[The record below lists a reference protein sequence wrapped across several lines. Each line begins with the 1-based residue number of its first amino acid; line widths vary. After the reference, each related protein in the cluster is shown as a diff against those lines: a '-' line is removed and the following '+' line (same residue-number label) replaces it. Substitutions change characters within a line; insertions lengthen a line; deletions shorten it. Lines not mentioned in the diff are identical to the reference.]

1 MEKVIKHFGQEN
13 WKEVSVP
20 LPTGYNLR
28 PNQDQLDV
36 SLRSHYQSVIRSL
49 LYVMLG
55 TRPDIAFVVIK
66 MLQFSSNLTEEHLQK
81 VLYIV
86 RYLSSTKDL
95 CIQYS
100 ATGNQNGLCAYS
112 DTDWAGDVE
121 TSCSTTGYA
130 IFLGNGIVS
139 WLSR

>member
-13 WKEVSVP
+13 CKEVSVP
-20 LPTGYNLR
+20 LPTGYNPR

-36 SLRSHYQSVIRSL
+36 SLRSHYQSVRDHCYTSF
-49 LYVMLG
+49 LG
-55 TRPDIAFVVIK
+55 QDQTLP
-66 MLQFSSNLTEEHLQK
+66 LQFTSNPTEEHLQK

-86 RYLSSTKDL
+86 CYLSSSMDL
-95 CIQYS
+95 CIQHS
-100 ATGNQNGLCAYS
+100 TTGNQHGLCAYS

-121 TSCSTTGYA
+121 TSHSTTGYA

-139 WLSR
+139 WLYR